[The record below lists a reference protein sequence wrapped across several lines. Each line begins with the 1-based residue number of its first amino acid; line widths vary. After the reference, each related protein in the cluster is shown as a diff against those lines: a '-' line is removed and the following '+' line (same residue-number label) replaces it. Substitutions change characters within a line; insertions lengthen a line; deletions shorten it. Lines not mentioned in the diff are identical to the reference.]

1 MGGAGGLR
9 GGRRG
14 GARAGAGRG
23 ARAGARAGGR
33 GGGRFG
39 GGLGAWAPLPLGAG
53 AGGLGLLLANRALSG
68 GAFQGVY
75 AGGAQSRAD
84 VVAIAMAATL
94 VLTGLQWLA
103 VKQREARAVAPRGP
117 EVRLLGRSA
126 GGSRERAPDA
136 AFFEDLEWAW
146 GALQGAT
153 RCRALVLFLDGRRE
167 AHLGCAAPGAARIE
181 AGEAFAPGTICEA
194 AMRSGE
200 GNYLANLVLFPGR
213 LEFDYLPANLQGVA
227 VQPLAGGRGV
237 LVFGTDTVRGFS
249 SVDQSWFSL
258 LADKLG
264 ARLEEG
270 EEDGEAQGERGG
282 GAGG

>member
-1 MGGAGGLR
+1 MGGD
-9 GGRRG
+9 
-14 GARAGAGRG
+14 
-23 ARAGARAGGR
+23 
-33 GGGRFG
+33 GGRFG

-103 VKQREARAVAPRGP
+103 VKQRQAKTVPPRGP
-117 EVRLLGRSA
+117 EVRLLA
-126 GGSRERAPDA
+126 GGEGGGGGGALDAGFRE
-136 AFFEDLEWAW
+136 ELEWAW
-146 GALQGAT
+146 AALRGAS
-153 RCRALVLFLDGRRE
+153 RCRALVLFLDGRRV
-167 AHLGCAAPGAARIE
+167 AHLGCAAPGAAE
-181 AGEAFAPGTICEA
+181 ALGGAETFAPGTICER
-194 AMRSGE
+194 AMLSGE

-213 LEFDYLPANLQGVA
+213 LEFDYLPGNLQGVA

-249 SVDQSWFSL
+249 RVDQSWFAL

-264 ARLEEG
+264 SRLDEGEAGEEG
-270 EEDGEAQGERGG
+270 
-282 GAGG
+282 